1 MSTKD
6 FEKCA
11 VAIRIILNN
20 LDDDGLEYLVR
31 NAVVYAESNNA
42 CKTNY
47 IASILFKDAIP
58 DELIKRIFDEE

>member
-11 VAIRIILNN
+11 
-20 LDDDGLEYLVR
+20 
-31 NAVVYAESNNA
+31 AESNNA

-58 DELIKRIFDEE
+58 NELIKRIFDEE